1 MFPPPYA
8 LILES
13 NEVHFIAVSLNSVQ
27 NNSYSASQIQNER
40 LLIFSR
46 DAFSVSY

>member
-13 NEVHFIAVSLNSVQ
+13 NEVHFIAVSVNSVQ